1 MRCGGRRQLSA
12 FFSNGRSIDS
22 TIAHRANNR
31 SEPRSDQRS
40 TPMGR
45 DKKKTA
51 TPRVPPPADE
61 FGYGV
66 YVKTR
71 AYARHDS
78 AQDFCRLLCT
88 P

>member
-1 MRCGGRRQLSA
+1 
-12 FFSNGRSIDS
+12 
-22 TIAHRANNR
+22 
-31 SEPRSDQRS
+31 
-40 TPMGR
+40 MGR

-88 P
+88 AMSWIFIPAYSFALP